1 MLKRHKFTSLLR
13 GTILYSCWHI
23 ILLTQIQSCS
33 SVLHVWIQ
41 EAYSLHWTRLIQ
53 ISTILFEWL
62 FDDWCDGTWKPIAN
76 LYSWYVVWYK
86 LFRTLKHWLLK
97 RTELG
102 GSSCTKPNQCQ
113 VGTVQQVKL
122 VWLQKPSPTP
132 AFPLPSLIT
141 NHLPHQFDYKPSP
154 SLACNYSREALSP
167 SYTQKNPCLINA
179 TCSGPHPGPSQV
191 SLPSLLPLALLGL
204 EFNSHPSL
212 RIKVRV

>member
-1 MLKRHKFTSLLR
+1 MFESKKL
-13 GTILYSCWHI
+13 ILYIGQGSYKSAQFYSNDFLMIDVMALENQLQIYILDMWYDTNFSELWSIDCW
-23 ILLTQIQSCS
+23 SEPNWV
-33 SVLHVWIQ
+33 VLAV
-41 EAYSLHWTRLIQ
+41 
-53 ISTILFEWL
+53 
-62 FDDWCDGTWKPIAN
+62 
-76 LYSWYVVWYK
+76 
-86 LFRTLKHWLLK
+86 
-97 RTELG
+97 
-102 GSSCTKPNQCQ
+102 PNQCQ